1 MNTFFFRFANN
12 LFFPLTLSGSLSY
25 LSILM
30 QSEFSGKDLD
40 KRRNINN
47 QINLF
52 TVGVLL
58 SLMVGWWIS
67 LSIHL
72 SVIGVANVASSTFP
86 GIGLFF
92 TYFFICTALSITTLP
107 ILSSLYYVVLL
118 GLFESFVGV
127 FAHIG
132 LHYLMNVP
140 GSFLEQIP
148 FSSIAI
154 FGTLFGIALRIGW
167 FGYKGA

>member
-30 QSEFSGKDLD
+30 QSEFSGKDLN
-40 KRRNINN
+40 KRRNIDD

-67 LSIHL
+67 LTIHF
-72 SVIGVANVASSTFP
+72 SVIGMANVANSSFP

-92 TYFFICTALSITTLP
+92 TYFFICTALSITALP
-107 ILSSLYYVVLL
+107 IVPSFFYVVLMGFL
-118 GLFESFVGV
+118 ESLIGI
-127 FAHIG
+127 FAHVG
-132 LHYLMNVP
+132 LHYLMIVP